1 MIALCKLAFNTS
13 ARRELI
19 KKCSQ
24 CCFNEKV
31 KHRPKWAELLI
42 AWIKPILQQI
52 ISVSH
57 SSCCFILMSMLQD
70 IRINSDQNRVHTS
83 TRRVRK
89 GYQWSRENWKCFP
102 SQAIDLKSQNKQ
114 LSRRVKKKTLKNLLL
129 KQFERRYVNWPRCGD
144 PSITVTRSKTCWYA
158 RNKQAK
164 ELKRRLVSCKHQL
177 GCLENL
183 KL

>member
-52 ISVSH
+52 ISLSH

-114 LSRRVKKKTLKNLLL
+114 LSRRVKKH
-129 KQFERRYVNWPRCGD
+129 W
-144 PSITVTRSKTCWYA
+144 KTCCW
-158 RNKQAK
+158 N
-164 ELKRRLVSCKHQL
+164 
-177 GCLENL
+177 NL
-183 KL
+183 KEDMWIGRGVEIPPSPWLVVKHVDTPETNKLKSWKDVLFRASINLDALRI